1 MKKLL
6 LFLTISIFLYGCSK
20 KQVALSPD
28 AFPGSIPD
36 LTGNYIV
43 NGIDQTNFE
52 YGGYLT
58 ITKGKNQG
66 EYNLQ
71 WIIME
76 SIQQGFGQ
84 LEGNQLL
91 AEWNNIDDP
100 YTKYSGTVIYTIT
113 EKKELYGTRTVNGRV
128 GEGQEIAY
136 PDP

>member
-6 LFLTISIFLYGCSK
+6 LFLTFPILFISCTKNQIP
-20 KQVALSPD
+20 LSPD
-28 AFPGSIPD
+28 ASPGFILD

-43 NGIDQTNFE
+43 NGIDQANFE

-58 ITKGKNQG
+58 ITKGKKQG

-76 SIQQGFGQ
+76 SIQQGFGHIA
-84 LEGNQLL
+84 GNQLIV
-91 AEWNNIDDP
+91 EWNNIDDQDMH
-100 YTKYSGTVIYTIT
+100 YSGTVIYTVT
-113 EKKELYGTRTVNGRV
+113 EKMELYGTRTVNGRV